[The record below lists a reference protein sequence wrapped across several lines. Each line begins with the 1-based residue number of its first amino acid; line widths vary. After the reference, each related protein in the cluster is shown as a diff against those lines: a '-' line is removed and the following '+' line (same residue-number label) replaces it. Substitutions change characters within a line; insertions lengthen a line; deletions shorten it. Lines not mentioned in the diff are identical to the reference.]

1 MMNSCKAAST
11 RSLVRCRNPD
21 TQLALL
27 DRLAGTDAAVAQ
39 YTEKLELLRA
49 AHAQLAAIDALGNEK
64 QRERLQALLDQVRSL
79 PFLHVLYS
87 GFPCTEPEPLAYIMP
102 RCKT

>member
-1 MMNSCKAAST
+1 MNSCKDALT
-11 RSLVRCRNPD
+11 RYLVRRRNPD

-79 PFLHVLYS
+79 PFLCILYR
-87 GFPCTEPEPLAYIMP
+87 GFLCS
-102 RCKT
+102 